1 MCDSSAVC
9 GERASISRV
18 SAPRSAP
25 ASMAAEA
32 LTDPVHTL
40 HDLVCPSCCAC
51 VVLILLTA
59 KCTYPLAPPTNPAPP
74 CSHC

>member
-1 MCDSSAVC
+1 MLCVGSVLASHMCLH
-9 GERASISRV
+9 
-18 SAPRSAP
+18 PLAP
-25 ASMAAEA
+25 ASVAAEA

-59 KCTYPLAPPTNPAPP
+59 KCTYPLIPPTNPAPP